1 MSEHLDQK
9 HAPPR
14 RRPGWSAVLAA
25 ASAWLVAGCG
35 GETLQ
40 MYCGAGIRPAADEAV
55 AAFTARHG
63 IEVAC
68 DYAGSE
74 VLLSRLKISGRGD
87 LFMPGEREYLQRAAD
102 EGLIA
107 SQHTVCYFVPV
118 ILVQKGNP
126 RAIASLD
133 DLTRPGIRLGLG
145 DEKACAIGTVAAQIL
160 AKNRL
165 DPARIDANVVFR
177 SMTVSELGN
186 NVKLKALDAAIVWD
200 AVAKYFEAD
209 ADAVPIP
216 PERNVVSTV
225 AVGVLKTSQRPE
237 AARRLAEFLAG
248 DEGREIFR
256 KQGYTVDPPL
266 AQN

>member
-1 MSEHLDQK
+1 MSVDPTSARA
-9 HAPPR
+9 APLR
-14 RRPGWSAVLAA
+14 RRDGLALLVGA
-25 ASAWLVAGCG
+25 LAWLAAGCG
-35 GETLQ
+35 AEPLQ

-74 VLLSRLKISGRGD
+74 VLLSRLKLSGRGD
-87 LFMPGEREYLQRAAD
+87 LYMPGEMEYLQRAAD
-102 EGLIA
+102 EGRIA

-126 RAIASLD
+126 RAVASLD
-133 DLTRPGIRLGLG
+133 DLTQPGIRLGLG
-145 DEKACAIGTVAAQIL
+145 DEKACAIGKVAARIF
-160 AKNRL
+160 AKNGL

-237 AARRLAEFLAG
+237 AARQLAEFLAG
-248 DEGREIFR
+248 DEGHEIFR
-256 KQGYTVDPPL
+256 KHGYTVDSPL
-266 AQN
+266 AHN